1 MFPRLT
7 TLATTAAA
15 AAAVAV
21 SGFAVPANAEAVV
34 YKSYGVQSNPPER
47 PGHEYATIDI
57 PTGYDVDR
65 LNWHTT
71 AFFERVDQGRAVIV
85 DLHPKADTVRELRA
99 ERNELKE
106 GAGDSYREF
115 AFKVKDKDAKV
126 RARWSFTYTEPG
138 TGDVDPFITV
148 MLMSGNQIK
157 VVGKLEE
164 REQVDSIRKH
174 IRRSVTFPS

>member
-1 MFPRLT
+1 MFPRMT
-7 TLATTAAA
+7 TIATTAAA
-15 AAAVAV
+15 AAVAF

-34 YKSYGVQSNPPER
+34 YTSYGVQSNPPDR

-71 AFFERVDQGRAVIV
+71 AFFERVDQGRTVIV

-99 ERNELKE
+99 ERAELKKD
-106 GAGDSYREF
+106 AGDSYREF

-138 TGDVDPFITV
+138 TGDVDPFVSV
-148 MLMSGNQIK
+148 MLMSGNQVK
-157 VVGKLEE
+157 VVGKLDE
-164 REQVDSIRKH
+164 RKQIRFIRKH
-174 IRRSVTFPS
+174 IRKSVGFPS